1 MSEPLGK
8 YIHICISGQTE
19 AWSGIKSLIFP
30 TYWAVIHTARGSE
43 HTKGHFEMKL
53 PKCTCQHRFSQ
64 LPAPSTCTRA
74 NSRQHSH
81 PHSTQGVSPKTKPS
95 KKLLLAHAASWSTT
109 SPLQPHV
116 LCATGPAQQQPP
128 CGWWKPEQSAHPSH
142 PSAQPAQL
150 TAHTTMQEWC
160 FQLPRSHGRKSSTK
174 TVPRRAPRSS
184 PLPQA
189 PLQTL
194 HLRHLLSSEGQV
206 IASKQ
211 EMQKYSGF
219 LAIKQKQP
227 LEFAL
232 SDPAAWQVYG

>member
-1 MSEPLGK
+1 MIWYQIPHLPHLLGCHPHSTRLRAHERTLWNETTQMHVPAPLQPVT
-8 YIHICISGQTE
+8 S
-19 AWSGIKSLIFP
+19 
-30 TYWAVIHTARGSE
+30 
-43 HTKGHFEMKL
+43 
-53 PKCTCQHRFSQ
+53 
-64 LPAPSTCTRA
+64 PSTCTRA

-81 PHSTQGVSPKTKPS
+81 PHSTQGVSPKTKPF

-150 TAHTTMQEWC
+150 TAHHNAGMVFSAPQ
-160 FQLPRSHGRKSSTK
+160 KSREEKQHQNCPQHVS
-174 TVPRRAPRSS
+174 PPHSS

-194 HLRHLLSSEGQV
+194 HLRHLLSSEEQV

-227 LEFAL
+227 LEFAS